1 MRFSIFSKNYKIKIN
16 IKTILKNLPYLLN
29 SLINKSIAIFKNL
42 PYLLNSL
49 INKSKL
55 LFLKINY
62 I

>member
-29 SLINKSIAIFKNL
+29 SLINKS
-42 PYLLNSL
+42 
-49 INKSKL
+49 KL